1 MKKLESKQET
11 FGNNR
16 GVVLRKNEK
25 SLFQN
30 GFAEDEVYSKE
41 KDNRNLIFSLKQEPT
56 NIFKT
61 EKKSKD
67 NSISTTSYTMVTVT
81 PNSNPTARIS
91 VSSFDKSKEDY
102 DNQFSE
108 KVNRNR
114 NEKI

>member
-1 MKKLESKQET
+1 MGLESKQET
-11 FGNNR
+11 FGNNQ

-30 GFAEDEVYSKE
+30 GFAEDE
-41 KDNRNLIFSLKQEPT
+41 EPT

-108 KVNRNR
+108 KVN
-114 NEKI
+114 KIKYSDLTLKWHTL